1 MALTKETSIGSR
13 NILSDGH
20 IEIRYDTVI
29 KDNGNVIAGPSYSR
43 EVIAPGQ
50 DVSGHDESIRRIA
63 LVEHSKAVIDS
74 YLIVSKLKANL

>member
-29 KDNGNVIAGPSYSR
+29 KDNGDVISGPSYSR

-50 DVSGHDESIRRIA
+50 DVSGHDASIQRIA
-63 LVEHSKAVIDS
+63 SVEHTKAVIDA
-74 YLIVSKLKANL
+74 YIKAKP